1 MTTYTILYWQEIPS
15 LVEAKDGKS
24 TSKAQLSDRFQDLID
39 KAAMR
44 RDLAGTDAYIEGFKK
59 GPSIETEGSPEEAVR
74 LVKDNLEGQFE
85 EIAKA
90 ALHTPEA
97 W

>member
-1 MTTYTILYWQEIPS
+1 VTTYTILYWQEIPT

-44 RDLAGTDAYIEGFKK
+44 RDLAGADAYIEGFKK
-59 GPSIETEGSPEEAVR
+59 GSPIEIEGSPEEAVR
-74 LVKDNLEGQFE
+74 LVKDNLEDQFK

-90 ALHTPEA
+90 ALHIPEA
-97 W
+97 

>member
-1 MTTYTILYWQEIPS
+1 MASYTIMYWQEIPS
-15 LVEAKDGKS
+15 LVEAKEGTS
-24 TSKAQLSDRFQDLID
+24 TSKTQLSDRFQDLID

-59 GPSIETEGSPEEAVR
+59 GPSIETEGSPDEAVR

-90 ALHTPEA
+90 ALHAQGT
-97 W
+97 

>member
-15 LVEAKDGKS
+15 LVEAKDGES

-44 RDLAGTDAYIEGFKK
+44 RDMFGTDTYIEGFKK
-59 GPSIETEGSPEEAVR
+59 GPSIETEGTPEEAVR
-74 LVKDNLEGQFE
+74 VVKEGLENNFE

-90 ALHTPEA
+90 ALHTPEP
-97 W
+97 